1 MKNVRSVVVGI
12 IKQSVLKQLKVN
24 RQAKINSVET
34 NPENTHSH
42 KIAHISASRDDKS
55 NL

>member
-1 MKNVRSVVVGI
+1 MSRQELSKNVGFFLG
-12 IKQSVLKQLKVN
+12 QSPT
-24 RQAKINSVET
+24 AKIIPVET

-42 KIAHISASRDDKS
+42 KIAHISASRYDKS